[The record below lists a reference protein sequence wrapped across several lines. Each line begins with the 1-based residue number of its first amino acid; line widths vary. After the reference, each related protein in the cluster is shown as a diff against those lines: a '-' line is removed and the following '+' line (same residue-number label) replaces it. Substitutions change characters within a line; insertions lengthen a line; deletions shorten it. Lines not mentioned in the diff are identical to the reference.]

1 MHHLPTFLTVHFV
14 YTNNII
20 QCQES
25 MSDIHC
31 QEHNKS
37 QPLQT
42 DSKIIFLRLLM
53 TSHAVLYHQSD
64 GSHE

>member
-42 DSKIIFLRLLM
+42 DSKIIFLRSFM
-53 TSHAVLYHQSD
+53 TTRVKLYHQSD
-64 GSHE
+64 EWYE

>member
-25 MSDIHC
+25 MNDIHC

-42 DSKIIFLRLLM
+42 DHNIVFLSIVYDQPCKAL
-53 TSHAVLYHQSD
+53 SSIWWIA
-64 GSHE
+64 